1 MMSITIYSVCFLT
14 PVFKNLCV
22 TVFLFMKI
30 ASLVVLVVLLNGL
43 LGWSINLP
51 QDVGADVPSGKLNS
65 LSFAP
70 FREGQGPL
78 DEKFPTPEQ
87 IDADLRL
94 MGEKT
99 HTIRT
104 YASAEGSMP
113 TIPALARKYGLK
125 MIQGAWLGSIKEDNK
140 AEIAEV
146 IRSANANPDV
156 VKRVIVGNEVLLRG
170 DLDSKKI
177 IEYIREVKR
186 SVKQPVSYADVWSMY
201 MKHPELIKEVD
212 FITIH
217 ILPYWEDEPITVD
230 QAPKHIERI
239 FKQVQQEADAIAPGK
254 PILIGESGWPGEGRQ
269 RGWSVP
275 SVVNEAKFIRALIE
289 VANKNGFDYNIVEAF
304 NQSWKSELEGVVGAN
319 WGLYSVDR
327 KEVFPLTGK
336 VYENPDWLKGV
347 IASTILFLIIV
358 AYYWKSLQS
367 LSLSRVAFFL
377 LFSQLLTLLL
387 ANMVENLWYT
397 SYSDW
402 QRFQTVLTVGLNA
415 ILAGLILQRS
425 YGLLANKA
433 VNPKFGAWIYTLYML
448 FAGFAVYKTFGL
460 ALNGRYISF
469 PTVAVYV
476 PVVGMFGLMIISYMT
491 ESPWSLKAVEI
502 NRLAGH
508 PNAKADQDKIMGY
521 ALLIVG
527 MTLIIWET
535 KAFMISRDFILAYP
549 NIGERIGVAFIFSV
563 TNYQLMA
570 WLMCLAILAL
580 PLLVSGD
587 KK

>member
-1 MMSITIYSVCFLT
+1 
-14 PVFKNLCV
+14 
-22 TVFLFMKI
+22 MKI
-30 ASLVVLVVLLNGL
+30 ASFAVLVVLLNGL

-51 QDVGADVPSGKLNS
+51 QDVGPDVPSGKLNS

-70 FREGQGPL
+70 FHEGQGPL

-87 IDADLRL
+87 IDDDLRL

-99 HTIRT
+99 HSIRT

-113 TIPALARKYGLK
+113 IIPSLAKKHGLK
-125 MIQGAWLGSIKEDNK
+125 MIQGAWLGAIKEDNK
-140 AEIAEV
+140 AEVAEL

-170 DLDSKKI
+170 DLDSKKL

-201 MKHPELIKEVD
+201 MKYPELIKEVD

-230 QAPKHIERI
+230 QAPAHIERI
-239 FKQVQQEADAIAPGK
+239 FKQVQQEADTISPGK

-327 KEVFPLTGK
+327 KEVFPLTGP

-347 IASTILFLIIV
+347 IASTALFLVIV

-367 LSLSRVAFFL
+367 LSASRIALFL
-377 LFSQLLTLLL
+377 LFTQLLSLLL
-387 ANMVENLWYT
+387 VNMAESLWYT

-402 QRFQTVLTVGLNA
+402 QRLQTVITVGLNA
-415 ILAGLILQRS
+415 ILACLILHRGH
-425 YGLLANKA
+425 GLLANNEA
-433 VNPKFGAWIYTLYML
+433 NLKFGAWIYTLYIF
-448 FAGFAVYKTFGL
+448 FAGYAIYKTFGL
-460 ALNGRYISF
+460 ALDGRYISF
-469 PTVAVYV
+469 PTVAVYI
-476 PVVGMFGLMIISYMT
+476 PVVGMFGLAAFSYMA
-491 ESPWSLKAVEI
+491 EPPWSLKAFEI

-508 PNAKADQDKIMGY
+508 KNSKADHDKIVGY
-521 ALLIVG
+521 ALLAVG
-527 MTLIIWET
+527 MTLVIWEA
-535 KAFMISRDFILAYP
+535 KAFIISRDFILAYP
-549 NIGERIGVAFIFSV
+549 TISERMGVAFIFSL
-563 TNYQLMA
+563 TNYQLIM
-570 WLMCLAILAL
+570 WLMCLAVLAL
-580 PLLVSGD
+580 PLLARDNNTG
-587 KK
+587 KPLE

>member
-1 MMSITIYSVCFLT
+1 
-14 PVFKNLCV
+14 
-22 TVFLFMKI
+22 MKI
-30 ASLVVLVVLLNGL
+30 ASFVVLVVLLNGL
-43 LGWSINLP
+43 LGWSSNLP
-51 QDVGADVPSGKLNS
+51 QDVGSDVPSGKLNS

-94 MGEKT
+94 MGETT
-99 HTIRT
+99 HSIRT
-104 YASAEGSMP
+104 YASAEGSMQ
-113 TIPALARKYGLK
+113 TIPSLAQKHGLT
-125 MIQGAWLGSIKEDNK
+125 MIQGAWLGGNKADNK
-140 AEIAEV
+140 EEVAAV

-170 DLDSKKI
+170 DLQSGQLI
-177 IEYIREVKR
+177 QYIREVKR

-201 MKHPELIKEVD
+201 MKYPELIKEVD

-230 QAPKHIERI
+230 QAPGHIERI
-239 FKQVQQEADAIAPGK
+239 FKQVQQEAEAIAPGK

-275 SVVNEAKFIRALIE
+275 SVVNEAKFIRELIK

-336 VYENPDWLKGV
+336 VYENPDWLNGV
-347 IASTILFLIIV
+347 IVSTILFLSMV
-358 AYYWKSLQS
+358 VCCWKPLQS
-367 LSLSRVAFFL
+367 LSAMRLAVFL
-377 LFSQLLTLLL
+377 LLSQLFTLLL
-387 ANMVENLWYT
+387 TNMTENLWYT

-402 QRFQTVLTVGLNA
+402 QRLQTALTVGLNA
-415 ILAGLILQRS
+415 ILAGLILQRGYS
-425 YGLLANKA
+425 LLSNRPAK
-433 VNPKFGAWIYTLYML
+433 PKFGAWIYVLYIL
-448 FAGFAVYKTFGL
+448 FAGFAVNKTFGL

-469 PTVAVYV
+469 PTVSVYI
-476 PVVGMFGLMIISYMT
+476 PVVGTIGLILISYIA
-491 ESPWSLKAVEI
+491 ERPWSLKNIEI
-502 NRLAGH
+502 NRLMGQQ
-508 PNAKADQDKIMGY
+508 NIKADLDKIMGY

-527 MTLIIWET
+527 LMLIIWES
-535 KAFMISRDFILAYP
+535 KAFAVSRDFILAYP
-549 NIGERIGVAFIFSV
+549 NIGERIGTAFVFSV
-563 TNYQLMA
+563 TNCQLVV
-570 WLMCLAILAL
+570 WLMCLTVLSL
-580 PLLVSGD
+580 PLLVNDAKSG
-587 KK
+587 K